1 MSGND
6 ITDRVLEGGEYE
18 RAKATV
24 RQTFSTAL
32 GTKITVAIAGLL
44 VAVALAPAVVL
55 RRELIVAYEGTD
67 SLELI
72 IGRLV
77 LLGVGTVFP
86 AGLLLVRLQY
96 RLAAGSVTPER
107 ARRLVRFEDL
117 LMWFVLLGSVFIL
130 IGTVLAGIGLVS
142 AGAVERLYDAS
153 VGIYRPTNAFG
164 IDVRLVSTL
173 AGVLA
178 LTLAILRWLVTRLE

>member
-1 MSGND
+1 MSGDD
-6 ITDRVLEGGEYE
+6 ITDRVLEGGEYK

-24 RQTFSTAL
+24 RQTFSIPL
-32 GTKITVAIAGLL
+32 GTKITGAVAGLL
-44 VAVALAPAVVL
+44 FAVPLAPAVVL

-86 AGLLLVRLQY
+86 AGLLLVRQQY
-96 RLAAGSVTPER
+96 HLADGSVTAER

-130 IGTVLAGIGLVS
+130 IGTVLAGVALVS
-142 AGAVERLYDAS
+142 TGAVERLYDAGI
-153 VGIYRPTNAFG
+153 GIYRPTATFG
-164 IDVRLVSTL
+164 IDVRLVSAL

-178 LTLAILRWLVTRLE
+178 LVLSALRWLASRAE